1 MLPRK
6 SNVRSCVGA
15 VGSAAVGAG
24 AAKTKQTK
32 QAAAPTAPAPTA
44 PAPTA
49 PAVLSSVLTQKGYA
63 ILKSALSPTDTAA
76 MQKALTVVPYV
87 PPSYAGTV
95 SPFKVY
101 MESPTRWYLPRS
113 WATLAYGEPAGDAMP
128 DGEDLPA
135 ALAFGGEARPHQIAA
150 ISAFQAAG
158 NCGIICLPCGYGKTF
173 TAIKIALTLR
183 KRFLIVVHKEFLM
196 NQWSGELKALVPGIR
211 IGRVQGERCEIGPE
225 YDCAIAMIQ
234 TICSRSYPT
243 GMFSGFGLAIF
254 DEAHHLAAEH
264 FSQTLQRIQCKAM
277 LGLTATPT
285 RNDGLTKVFE
295 WFLGPICYQIKS
307 RDADKS
313 VGVEVMRFTAAD
325 AEYAD
330 PPLDWKGDVV
340 RARLLNQIADFA
352 PRTTALLDWM
362 AERLHEEPDRQLLV
376 LSDRREHLS
385 AFEAGFKARGF
396 GSIGYYVGQMKQKDL
411 EISAG
416 KRIILATFAMAAE
429 GFNVPTLNMVLLATP
444 KSAVEQAVGRV
455 LRQRPE
461 ERKVAPLICDVLDSV
476 FPECNG
482 QWRKRAKLYKSCG
495 YKIRWYCEAGE
506 VKETVG
512 GEESEEDVGAA
523 GSGKKKEKK
532 CMIVDKTCCD
542 SVCPECLEI

>member
-1 MLPRK
+1 MDTGTSYTHPKVPVKMSSKAR
-6 SNVRSCVGA
+6 A
-15 VGSAAVGAG
+15 V
-24 AAKTKQTK
+24 
-32 QAAAPTAPAPTA
+32 
-44 PAPTA
+44 
-49 PAVLSSVLTQKGYA
+49 PAVVATLTSSKEVPASVLTAKGYA
-63 ILKSALSPTDTAA
+63 ILKTALSATDTAA
-76 MQKALTVVPYV
+76 MQRALTVTPVV

-113 WATLAYGEPAGDAMP
+113 WAVSTYGDADGDAMA

-135 ALAFGGEARPHQIAA
+135 ALTFGGEARPHQIAA
-150 ISAFQAAG
+150 MGAYAAAG

-173 TAIKIALTLR
+173 TAIRIALTLR

-211 IGRVQGERCEIGPE
+211 IGRIQGERCEIGSE

-234 TICSRSYPT
+234 TICSRTYPT

-277 LGLTATPT
+277 LGLTATPA

-307 RDADKS
+307 RDADKT
-313 VGVEVMRFTAAD
+313 VGVEVMRYTAAD
-325 AEYAD
+325 AAYAD

-340 RARLLNQIADFA
+340 RARLINQIADFA
-352 PRTTALLDWM
+352 PRTEALLNWM
-362 AERLHEEPDRQLLV
+362 AERLREEPDRQLLV
-376 LSDRREHLS
+376 LSDRREHLI
-385 AFEAGFKARGF
+385 AFETGFKARGLT
-396 GSIGYYVGQMKQKDL
+396 SVGYYVGQMKQKDL
-411 EISAG
+411 EISAT
-416 KRIILATFAMAAE
+416 KQIILATFAMAAE
-429 GFNVPTLNMVLLATP
+429 GFNVPTLNTVLLATP

-476 FPECNG
+476 FTECHG

-495 YKIRWYCEAGE
+495 YGVKWYGESVARGGDSESGCEA
-506 VKETVG
+506 
-512 GEESEEDVGAA
+512 EDA
-523 GSGKKKEKK
+523 GSGAGKAKK

-542 SVCPECLEI
+542 AVCPECLEI

>member
-1 MLPRK
+1 MSKVFRK
-6 SNVRSCVGA
+6 GKA
-15 VGSAAVGAG
+15 LAP
-24 AAKTKQTK
+24 KT
-32 QAAAPTAPAPTA
+32 PTVAAPAPTSST
-44 PAPTA
+44 PPTNA
-49 PAVLSSVLTQKGYA
+49 KAGILTTKGYA
-63 ILKSALSPTDTAA
+63 ILKTDLNAVETAA
-76 MQKALTVVPYV
+76 MQKALTVTPQV

-113 WATLAYGEPAGDAMP
+113 WATVTYGPAEGDAIS
-128 DGEDLPA
+128 DGDDLPA
-135 ALAFGGEARPHQIAA
+135 ALAFGGEARPHQVAA
-150 ISAFQAAG
+150 MAEFAAAG

-173 TAIKIALTLR
+173 TAIRIALTLR

-196 NQWSGELKALVPGIR
+196 NQWSGELKTLVPGIR
-211 IGRVQGERCEIGPE
+211 IGRIQGERCEIGE
-225 YDCAIAMIQ
+225 EFDCAIAMIQ

-277 LGLTATPT
+277 LGLTATPART
-285 RNDGLTKVFE
+285 DGLTKVFE

-313 VGVEVMRFTAAD
+313 VGVEVMRYSAAD

-340 RARLLNQIADFA
+340 RARLINQIADFA
-352 PRTTALLDWM
+352 PRTAALLDWM
-362 AERLHEEPDRQLLV
+362 SERLTEEPDRQLLV
-376 LSDRREHLS
+376 LSDRREHL
-385 AFEAGFKARGF
+385 ATFEAGFKARGF
-396 GSIGYYVGQMKQKDL
+396 TSVGYYVGQMKQKDL
-411 EISAG
+411 EVSAG

-429 GFNVPTLNMVLLATP
+429 GFNVPTLNTVLLATP

-495 YKIRWYCEAGE
+495 YKIKWFGEAGE
-506 VKETVG
+506 EREEREEDEEKERVEKG
-512 GEESEEDVGAA
+512 KCLIEESGEDLIEG
-523 GSGKKKEKK
+523 GFFGK
-532 CMIVDKTCCD
+532 V
-542 SVCPECLEI
+542 

>member
-1 MLPRK
+1 MPSFRK
-6 SNVRSCVGA
+6 GKA
-15 VGSAAVGAG
+15 LAPKAAV
-24 AAKTKQTK
+24 
-32 QAAAPTAPAPTA
+32 PTAT
-44 PAPTA
+44 
-49 PAVLSSVLTQKGYA
+49 SVSTV
-63 ILKSALSPTDTAA
+63 SALSALPTNSKNGILTTKGYSILKTSLNAAETAA
-76 MQKALTVVPYV
+76 MQKALTVTPQV

-113 WATLAYGEPAGDAMP
+113 WAARTYGPPEGDAIP
-128 DGEDLPA
+128 EGDDLPA
-135 ALAFGGEARPHQIAA
+135 ELTFGGEARPHQIAA
-150 ISAFQAAG
+150 MADFAAAG

-211 IGRVQGERCEIGPE
+211 IGRIQGERCEIGE
-225 YDCAIAMIQ
+225 GFDCAIAMIQ

-277 LGLTATPT
+277 LGLTATPART
-285 RNDGLTKVFE
+285 DGLTKVFE
-295 WFLGPICYQIKS
+295 WFLGPICYQIRS

-313 VGVEVMRFTAAD
+313 VEVEVMRFSAAD

-330 PPLDWKGDVV
+330 PPLDWKGDIV
-340 RARLLNQIADFA
+340 RARLINQIADFG
-352 PRTTALLDWM
+352 PRTVALLDWM
-362 AERLHEEPDRQLLV
+362 SERLHEEPDRQLLV
-376 LSDRREHLS
+376 LSDRREHLA
-385 AFEAGFKARGF
+385 AFEAGFKTRGF
-396 GSIGYYVGQMKQKDL
+396 TSVGYYVGQMKQKDL
-411 EISAG
+411 EVSAG

-429 GFNVPTLNMVLLATP
+429 GFNVPTLNTVLLATP

-461 ERKVAPLICDVLDSV
+461 ERKVAPLICDVVDSV

-495 YKIRWYCEAGE
+495 YRVKWYCEAGE
-506 VKETVG
+506 EIAKESD
-512 GEESEEDVGAA
+512 SEEDVGNAGSAA
-523 GSGKKKEKK
+523 GAAGKKKEKK

-542 SVCPECLEI
+542 SVCPECLEV

>member
-1 MLPRK
+1 MSIPTLP
-6 SNVRSCVGA
+6 
-15 VGSAAVGAG
+15 
-24 AAKTKQTK
+24 TY
-32 QAAAPTAPAPTA
+32 PFPL
-44 PAPTA
+44 
-49 PAVLSSVLTQKGYA
+49 LSSPMSTPSSTPKSVLTQKGYA
-63 ILKSALSPTDTAA
+63 ILKSALKPADTAA

-87 PPSYAGTV
+87 PPSYANTV

-101 MESPTRWYLPRS
+101 LESPTRWYLPRS
-113 WATLAYGEPAGDAMP
+113 WAAQAYGAAEGDAMP
-128 DGEDLPA
+128 EGLDLPA
-135 ALAFGGEARPHQIAA
+135 ALVFGGAARPHQVAA
-150 ISAFQAAG
+150 IAAFQAAG

-196 NQWSGELKALVPGIR
+196 NQWSGELKTLVPGIR
-211 IGRVQGERCEIGPE
+211 IGRVQGERCEIGEE

-285 RNDGLTKVFE
+285 RTDGLTKVFE
-295 WFLGPICYQIKS
+295 WFLGPICYQIRS

-313 VGVEVMRFTAAD
+313 VGVEVMRYSAAD
-325 AEYAD
+325 PEYAD

-340 RARLLNQIADFA
+340 RARLINQIADFV
-352 PRTTALLDWM
+352 PRTAALLDWM
-362 AERLHEEPDRQLLV
+362 AERLREEPDRQLLV
-376 LSDRREHLS
+376 LSDRREHLA

-396 GSIGYYVGQMKQKDL
+396 TSVGYYVGQMKQKDL
-411 EISAG
+411 EVSAG

-429 GFNVPTLNMVLLATP
+429 GFNVPTLNTVLLATP

-476 FPECNG
+476 FPECHG

-495 YKIRWYCEAGE
+495 YKIRWYGE
-506 VKETVG
+506 TREEVVG
-512 GEESEEDVGAA
+512 GKGDSDSEDEGVGD
-523 GSGKKKEKK
+523 SGKSGKKEKK

-542 SVCPECLEI
+542 SVCPECIEV